1 MMERENRSLT
11 GYQKKE
17 NSFLWYMRLGIG
29 FVTLYLFFWFQ
40 NGSLLGQNKTDVI
53 VDPLLQ
59 KPWIP
64 DAEEEEFRS
73 YHRFLSEF
81 KNKQTSVKKKDRF
94 GRNYLMSPSGK
105 ISFLIDD
112 EYYKEFPIQMEADIA
127 SKELVALY
135 DVRKEKDVVFL
146 GKGIHLCYR
155 LKKEK
160 EPGFF
165 PEWLKSS
172 NELTNR
178 AANEWS
184 DQTIPLDLV
193 SDPFGCYVDEVSPM
207 DFLYLE
213 SESFRYRIKI
223 PTSLRYEGLFGNRL
237 GLYGENRDTIYRLVR
252 FVQFLSNYLPEGQTE
267 WDEALK
273 LQTSGKKKKTLPK
286 IILSIG
292 SSFDKVRPLRN
303 TKNYFVFWD
312 SVRSLTKSQMKQ
324 LQFKRL
330 EVNNEYVSEWV
341 EVDDIGNPIPMEM
354 KEYYLY
360 NAPRGYFLSLS
371 YPKREKPIA
380 ERYWNTVRKSFTV
393 KD

>member
-17 NSFLWYMRLGIG
+17 NSFRWSMRLGIG
-29 FVTLYLFFWFQ
+29 FVTLYLFFCIQ

-193 SDPFGCYVDEVSPM
+193 SDPYGCYVDEISPM

>member
-1 MMERENRSLT
+1 MMHRENPSLKSFHT
-11 GYQKKE
+11 KGNIVFRYKRITIVTFLLF
-17 NSFLWYMRLGIG
+17 SFLL
-29 FVTLYLFFWFQ
+29 LFLESIHSQ
-40 NGSLLGQNKTDVI
+40 TKTDII

-64 DAEEEEFRS
+64 DAEEEESRS

-81 KNKQTSVKKKDRF
+81 KNKQSSVKKKDSF
-94 GRNYLMSPSGK
+94 GRNYLVSPSGK
-105 ISFLIDD
+105 IRFLIDD
-112 EYYKEFPIQMEADIA
+112 EYRKEFPAQREADIA
-127 SKELVALY
+127 AKELEVLY
-135 DVRKEKDVVFL
+135 EVRKEKEVVFL

-160 EPGFF
+160 DPGFF
-165 PEWLKSS
+165 PEWLIRS
-172 NELTNR
+172 NEITNK

-193 SDPFGCYVDEVSPM
+193 SEPYGCYVDEISPM

-213 SESFRYRIKI
+213 SESFRYRLKI
-223 PTSLRYEGLFGNRL
+223 PSSLRYEGLFGNRL
-237 GLYGENRDTIYRLVR
+237 GIYGENRDSIYRIVR
-252 FVQFLSNYLPEGQTE
+252 FVKFLSNYLPAGQTE

-303 TKNYFVFWD
+303 PKNYFVFWD
-312 SVRSLTKSQMKQ
+312 SVRSLSKSQMRM
-324 LQFKRL
+324 LQFKRT
-330 EVNNEYVSEWV
+330 EVNGGYLSEWV
-341 EVDDIGNPIPMEM
+341 EVDEIGNSIPMEM
-354 KEYYLY
+354 MEYYVY

-371 YPKREKPIA
+371 YPKREKELA
-380 ERYWNTVRKSFTV
+380 TTYWNTIRTSFVV

>member
-1 MMERENRSLT
+1 MERENRSLT

-29 FVTLYLFFWFQ
+29 FVTLYLFFSIQ
-40 NGSLLGQNKTDVI
+40 SGSLLGQNKTDVI

-64 DAEEEEFRS
+64 DAEEEEARS

-94 GRNYLMSPSGK
+94 GRNYLMSPAGK

-160 EPGFF
+160 DPGFF

-193 SDPFGCYVDEVSPM
+193 SDPYGCYVDEVSPM

-252 FVQFLSNYLPEGQTE
+252 FVQFLSNYLPEEQTE

-380 ERYWNTVRKSFTV
+380 ERYWNTIRKSFTV

>member
-1 MMERENRSLT
+1 MERENRSLT

>member
-1 MMERENRSLT
+1 MTREKGSL
-11 GYQKKE
+11 
-17 NSFLWYMRLGIG
+17 SFLHWNLPLHVSCFFFLILWG
-29 FVTLYLFFWFQ
+29 FWNV
-40 NGSLLGQNKTDVI
+40 SLQSQTQPNVI

-64 DAEEEEFRS
+64 DAEEEEKRS
-73 YHRFLSEF
+73 FHRFLSEF
-81 KNKQTSVKKKDRF
+81 KLKQSSVKKKDRF
-94 GRNYLMSPSGK
+94 GRNYLVSPSGN
-105 ISFLIDD
+105 IRFLIDD
-112 EYYKEFPIQMEADIA
+112 EYFKEFPLQVEADIA
-127 SKELVALY
+127 AKELEVLY
-135 DVRKEKDVVFL
+135 EVRKEKDVVFL

-165 PEWLKSS
+165 PEWLIRS
-172 NELTNR
+172 NEITNR

-193 SDPFGCYVDEVSPM
+193 SDPYGCYVDEVSPL

-223 PTSLRYEGLFGNRL
+223 PSSLRYEGLYGNRL
-237 GLYGENRDTIYRLVR
+237 GVYGENRDSIYRMVR

-273 LQTSGKKKKTLPK
+273 LQSSGKKKKNLPK

-303 TKNYFVFWD
+303 TKNYFLFWD
-312 SVRSLTKSQMKQ
+312 SVRSLSKNQMRS
-324 LQFKRL
+324 LLFKRI
-330 EVNNEYVSEWV
+330 EEGNEYLSEWV
-341 EVDDIGNPIPMEM
+341 EVDDIGNPIPMQM
-354 KEYYLY
+354 REYYVY

-371 YPKREKPIA
+371 YPKREKVVA
-380 ERYWNTVRKSFTV
+380 DAYWQTIRSSFMV

>member
-1 MMERENRSLT
+1 MERENRSLT

-146 GKGIHLCYR
+146 GKGINLCYR

-160 EPGFF
+160 DPGFF

-252 FVQFLSNYLPEGQTE
+252 FVQFLSNYLPEEQTE

>member
-1 MMERENRSLT
+1 MGRENQSLKKNHSK
-11 GYQKKE
+11 GYLLFCQTHWK
-17 NSFLWYMRLGIG
+17 NLIINFIVLFC
-29 FVTLYLFFWFQ
+29 FVSTSVFSQ
-40 NGSLLGQNKTDVI
+40 TRNDII

-64 DAEEEEFRS
+64 DAEEEESRS
-73 YHRFLSEF
+73 YHRFLTEF
-81 KNKQTSVKKKDRF
+81 KNKQSSVKKKDSF
-94 GRNYLMSPSGK
+94 GRNYLMSPAGK
-105 ISFLIDD
+105 IRFLIDD
-112 EYYKEFPIQMEADIA
+112 EYYKEFPIQKEADIA
-127 SKELVALY
+127 SKELEVLY
-135 DVRKEKDVVFL
+135 EVRKEKDVVFL

-160 EPGFF
+160 DSGFF
-165 PEWLKSS
+165 PEWLIRS
-172 NELTNR
+172 NEITNR

-193 SDPFGCYVDEVSPM
+193 SDPYGCYVDERSPM

-213 SESFRYRIKI
+213 SESFRYRLKI
-223 PTSLRYEGLFGNRL
+223 PSSLRYEGLYGNRL
-237 GLYGENRDTIYRLVR
+237 GIYGENRDSIYRLVR
-252 FVQFLSNYLPEGQTE
+252 FVEFLSNYLPEGQTE

-273 LQTSGKKKKTLPK
+273 LQTSGKKKKTVPK

-292 SSFDKVRPLRN
+292 SSFDKVKPLRD

-312 SVRSLTKSQMKQ
+312 SVRSLTKSLMNR
-324 LQFKRL
+324 LQFKRSD
-330 EVNNEYVSEWV
+330 VNGQYVSEWV

-354 KEYYLY
+354 KEYYVY

-371 YPKREKPIA
+371 YPKREKDKA
-380 ERYWNTVRKSFTV
+380 DKYWNTIRTSFTV

>member
-1 MMERENRSLT
+1 MERENRSLT

-184 DQTIPLDLV
+184 DQTIPLDFV